1 MFDDERIDEA
11 ARTLTQGEPRPGFRT
26 RVLDRLDRRPARS
39 RKWVA
44 VPAAAAA
51 IAILALMLTRE
62 SAGPVGRFA
71 RPPDATEAPAP
82 PEVAVADRPA
92 VGTSPSESAEPAE
105 KPPRRRSPRVTAVS
119 ERVVLPLAVA
129 PTLESDLTLPAIV
142 VAAVTVP
149 ADVIEPLVE
158 NETLAIDALSIA
170 PLAPFDSAQ

>member
-1 MFDDERIDEA
+1 MIDDERIDEA

-44 VPAAAAA
+44 VPVAVAA
-51 IAILALMLTRE
+51 IAVLALMLTRE
-62 SAGPVGRFA
+62 AAGPVGRFA
-71 RPPDATEAPAP
+71 QPPDATQAPAP

-92 VGTSPSESAEPAE
+92 VGTSPSESAKPAE
-105 KPPRRRSPRVTAVS
+105 TLPRRPTRVTAVS
-119 ERVVLPLAVA
+119 ERVGLPPAVA
-129 PTLESDLTLPAIV
+129 PTLEPDLTLPAIV

-149 ADVIEPLVE
+149 ADVIEPLME
-158 NETLAIDALSIA
+158 TETLAIDALSIA